1 MDTKVNF
8 SHVALHMF
16 NGENYNLWA
25 VRMENYLEALD
36 VWEAVEGITMFLN
49 YLTILQLPR

>member
-49 YLTILQLPR
+49 YLTILQMPR